1 MLNLTYYQRKTNS
14 NDSKTLF
21 HTNDTYINLKFN
33 KPKELGLDV
42 ANFKISYS
50 MGVEVGTFFIFFWW
64 GRAIDNTK

>member
-21 HTNDTYINLKFN
+21 HTNDAYINLKFN

-50 MGVEVGTFFIFFWW
+50 MGVEVGTFFIFFF
-64 GRAIDNTK
+64 GGGGN